1 MKEMTTISLVDKFVT
16 GPWTLYFHAPKEKRW
31 TLDTFQPIASVSNVQ
46 EVLSLFQELSDKLK
60 RGMYFFMKGS
70 IPPLWENYQNIRGGS
85 YSLRGGPDDGIEY
98 YKTYVLGSMLNVCLT
113 NSADSIVGIS
123 ISPKIM
129 NGPNNT
135 SRIGFYVI
143 KIWNKD
149 SEQFNKPA
157 GLKLLHQKLVESDV
171 LYTPHV
177 DKKM

>member
-1 MKEMTTISLVDKFVT
+1 MEDKFPT
-16 GPWTLYFHAPKEKRW
+16 GSWTLYYHASREKRW
-31 TLDTFQPIASVSNVQ
+31 SLDSFEKIATVKSSL
-46 EVLSLFQELSDKLK
+46 EVLSIYKELGEKIK
-60 RGMYFFMKGS
+60 GGMFFWMRES
-70 IPPLWENYQNIRGGS
+70 IPPLWENFQNIRGGS